1 MRNVL
6 CIHVGEEVIVQSVHE
21 NSVKAAQK
29 GSGRRRSRA
38 EKVGRLKYIIGLIKH
53 LERKIDQ
60 VDLRT
65 RTLMAG
71 LREWMSFEP
80 SYIQKVACV
89 DEVDVEI
96 ITCLMQKGVGG
107 LLPSAIA
114 AELGEYSLKR
124 WNVTRRIQRMNKKLM
139 KEVGQKAAE
148 KRGKGWALTTFLR
161 EAWGLR
167 EEELVLTSRSGSWE
181 RRVT

>member
-1 MRNVL
+1 VRSV
-6 CIHVGEEVIVQSVHE
+6 HGDEEVIVQSVHE
-21 NSVKAAQK
+21 NSGKIAQK
-29 GSGRRRSRA
+29 GSGKRRSRA
-38 EKVGRLKYIIGLIKH
+38 EKVGRLKYIIELIKH
-53 LERKIDQ
+53 LERKIEQ

-80 SYIQKVACV
+80 SYIQKVACE

-114 AELGEYSLKR
+114 AELGEYGLKR
-124 WNVTRRIQRMNKKLM
+124 WDVTRRIQRMNKKLM
-139 KEVGQKAAE
+139 KELGQKVAE
-148 KRGKGWALTTFLR
+148 KRGHQWSPTNFLLDSLEDIGR
-161 EAWGLR
+161 
-167 EEELVLTSRSGSWE
+167 
-181 RRVT
+181 

>member
-1 MRNVL
+1 M
-6 CIHVGEEVIVQSVHE
+6 QSVHE
-21 NSVKAAQK
+21 NSSKAAQK
-29 GSGRRRSRA
+29 SCGKRRTRA
-38 EKVGRLKYIIGLIKH
+38 EKVGRLKYIIELIKH
-53 LERKIDQ
+53 LERKIEQ

-80 SYIQKVACV
+80 SYIQKVACE

-114 AELGEYSLKR
+114 TELVEYGLKR
-124 WNVTRRIQRMNKKLM
+124 WDVTRRIQRMNKKLM
-139 KEVGQKAAE
+139 RELGQKVAE
-148 KRGKGWALTTFLR
+148 KRGREWAPTSFLID
-161 EAWGLR
+161 
-167 EEELVLTSRSGSWE
+167 VWE
-181 RRVT
+181 